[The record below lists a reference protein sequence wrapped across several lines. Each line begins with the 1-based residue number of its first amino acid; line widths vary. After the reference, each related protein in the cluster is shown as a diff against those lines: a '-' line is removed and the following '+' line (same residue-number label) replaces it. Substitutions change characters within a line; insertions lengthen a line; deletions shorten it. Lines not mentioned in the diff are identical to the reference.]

1 MSLGQFLG
9 VTGRS
14 EEEFLDELRAG
25 ALHSVKADL
34 ALRALVEAEAVEVTD
49 EELDEELAAMASRLE
64 MDVDQV
70 RKQLEQAGRL
80 SAVRSDRR
88 KAKAMRWL
96 TDSVELV
103 DEEGKPVSRDDLTVN
118 QGEEDSE

>member
-1 MSLGQFLG
+1 MNLGQFLG

-14 EEEFLDELRAG
+14 EEEFLEELRAQS
-25 ALHSVKADL
+25 LQSVKADL
-34 ALRALVEAEAVEVTD
+34 ALRALVEAEAIEVTD
-49 EELDEELAAMASRLE
+49 EELDEELATMGSRLD
-64 MDVDQV
+64 MDADQV
-70 RKQLEQAGRL
+70 RSQLEQAGRL

-96 TDSVELV
+96 VDSVELV
-103 DEEGKPVSRDDLTVN
+103 DDNGAPVSRDDLTVK